1 MFYRLKPDILL
12 LLDRSTAIP
21 GWPVLETD
29 NDLSAKAATGR
40 EIRVAGSRYTL
51 RRVGTE
57 VQTVI
62 LAADESASSDFWS
75 LSLLHSGLSGTTYCL
90 PYDASADD
98 VDEAIESLAAID
110 AGGVVVTRR
119 GSGTHGD
126 PYVHSVYF
134 EGDTVAGDVNELVI
148 NSTACSNTGGTG
160 EEPENALAYVN
171 TIHNG
176 GRVERQTLTLSTEA
190 GYIRGDY
197 FRLAYND
204 SSSNSENA
212 STETGCLEWGISA
225 TDMAAALS
233 DLSALG
239 ETSPPAADLYLN
251 TTGMDTFP
259 SAEVFLFNDTFVDG
273 RLKRGDVIRVSG
285 SYGGDDSEHVIESVS
300 TDGRSVVL
308 ESSFRAASGSGGLEN
323 AMVSL
328 VVDDPVVVARS
339 GTGKSVLE
347 VQRLVLT
354 ATDGVTPLTGQG
366 FFRLQ
371 WTHGG
376 EEGMTECLEFGA
388 EESMVQAAL
397 EGLGYDLNGSGTT
410 YEEGDEGHILVT
422 RNGDGSALS
431 GYGYSYLFEFR
442 GVAGISTVVGNV
454 DQLQVSCRACMK
466 R

>member
-1 MFYRLKPDILL
+1 M
-12 LLDRSTAIP
+12 
-21 GWPVLETD
+21 ETD

-57 VQTVI
+57 VQTII
-62 LAADESASSDFWS
+62 LAADESVSSDFWS

-98 VDEAIESLAAID
+98 VDEAIESLAAVD

-134 EGDTVAGDVNELVI
+134 EGNTVAGDVNELVI
-148 NSTACSNTGGTG
+148 NSTACTGNTGGTG
-160 EEPENALAYVN
+160 IEPGNALAYVN
-171 TIHNG
+171 TIQNG

-204 SSSNSENA
+204 SSSSYENA
-212 STETGCLEWGISA
+212 SAETGCLEWGISA
-225 TDMAAALS
+225 ADMATALS

-239 ETSPPAADLYLN
+239 ETSTPAADLYLN

-259 SAEVFLFNDTFVDG
+259 SAEVFLSNDTFVDG

-285 SYGGDDSEHVIESVS
+285 SHGGDDSEHVIESVS
-300 TDGRSVVL
+300 TDGRSVVF
-308 ESSFRAASGSGGLEN
+308 ESSFRAAPGTGGLEN
-323 AMVSL
+323 ATVSL

-339 GTGKSVLE
+339 GTGKSVVE

-354 ATDGVTPLTGQG
+354 ATDEITPLPGQG
-366 FFRLQ
+366 FFRLK
-371 WTHGG
+371 WTHDG
-376 EEGMTECLEFGA
+376 EERMTECLEFGA
-388 EESMVQAAL
+388 EESTVQAAL
-397 EGLGYDLNGSGTT
+397 ENLGYDLDGSGTN

-422 RNGDGSALS
+422 KDGDGSALS
-431 GYGYSYLFEFR
+431 GYGHSYLFEFR
-442 GVAGISTVVGNV
+442 GVAGISTVLGNV
-454 DQLQVSCRACMK
+454 EQLQVSGRACMT